1 MATEISSADLDF
13 HIWDKGQLI
22 FILTRNK
29 FAKDTIF
36 VGIKQGTLDALK
48 TILLSR
54 TQWTDYI
61 EHVLN
66 VITVSEDTTTERKDI
81 SIMSHNDYPFR
92 ICDLSLP
99 STRTG
104 FVYFFISV
112 QDKTFTYIGQTICIH
127 ERLPQNNSGYGSF
140 ETCPNNIR
148 PYTLTVYICG
158 CRIEG
163 KEFKLR
169 LEIKWKIHRDSLIFM
184 NNNDPPVWA
193 KEVGQRTINE
203 AIQTHQASKHDL
215 KLVLLYKM

>member
-1 MATEISSADLDF
+1 MATENSSADPDF
-13 HIWDKGQLI
+13 HICDKGQLI
-22 FILTRNK
+22 VILTRTK

-36 VGIKQGTLDALK
+36 IGNKQGTLDALK

-127 ERLPQNNSGYGSF
+127 ERFPQHNSGYGSL
-140 ETCPNNIR
+140 ETCPNNLP
-148 PYTLTVYICG
+148 PYALMTYICG
-158 CRIEG
+158 SRLEDN
-163 KEFKLR
+163 KFRLR
-169 LEIKWKIHRDSLIFM
+169 LERKWKIHRDSLIFM
-184 NNNDPPVWA
+184 NYNDPRAWA
-193 KEVGQRTINE
+193 KE
-203 AIQTHQASKHDL
+203 SC
-215 KLVLLYKM
+215 